1 VTVVNAETRN
11 EVVRRWYVG
20 QSMRGI
26 AHDLQL
32 SRNTVRRL
40 LDLHEQ
46 ERQRG
51 ASPGELSPLRRRRD
65 SVIDTHLER
74 IRKLLARYPKIT
86 VKRLLEELRKHDYQG
101 GYRSL

>member
-1 VTVVNAETRN
+1 MTVVNAETRN

-65 SVIDTHLER
+65 TGLRTSANPDRNIQIH
-74 IRKLLARYPKIT
+74 YPSGSRT
-86 VKRLLEELRKHDYQG
+86 SH
-101 GYRSL
+101 